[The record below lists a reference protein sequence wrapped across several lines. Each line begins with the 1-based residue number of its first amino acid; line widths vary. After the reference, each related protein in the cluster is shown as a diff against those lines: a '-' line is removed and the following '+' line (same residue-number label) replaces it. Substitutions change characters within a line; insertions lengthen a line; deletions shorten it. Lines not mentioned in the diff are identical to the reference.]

1 MVVTET
7 SARASAAL
15 KRLPPFPAVA
25 GRVAQLLGSELTS
38 FYDVAELL
46 ETDAALSAE
55 VLRLANSPLFGV
67 RYEISNV
74 MQALA
79 VLGSRRVATLIMTL
93 MVSRLMGRAGRSEA
107 VRRLWRHNL
116 ACALAAR
123 HFAEMQYRDSIE
135 AYHAGLFHEI
145 GRLALFAQDPKFY
158 DQAVSCGKDLDEME
172 RRHFGVDHRE
182 AGAWVIE
189 QWKLPKSFIEV
200 VLDYHNPKPDSS
212 DLTLIV
218 NLACQVAERLGFS
231 VASSERVEELD
242 PADDIGVSIALAVNS
257 LQSEFGL

>member
-1 MVVTET
+1 VVVTET
-7 SARASAAL
+7 SVRASAAL

-25 GRVAQLLGSELTS
+25 GRVAQLLASELTS

-67 RYEISNV
+67 RYEIGNV

-79 VLGSRRVATLIMTL
+79 VLGSRRVATLMMTL
-93 MVSRLMGRAGRSEA
+93 MMSKLMGRVSRSET

-123 HFAEMQYRDSIE
+123 HLAELQYRDSIE

-145 GRLALFAQDPKFY
+145 GRLALFAHDPKFY
-158 DQAVSCGKDLDEME
+158 DQALRCGDGLDEME
-172 RRHFGVDHRE
+172 RSHFGVDHCE

-200 VLDYHNPKPDSS
+200 VLDYQNPKPDSS

-218 NLACQVAERLGFS
+218 NLACEVADRLGFS
-231 VASSERVEELD
+231 VTSCENVDEVDL
-242 PADDIGVSIALAVNS
+242 ADEIGYSITLAVNS